1 MHGLQALS
9 LSRIHVLHEIQE
21 TSFLNVELC
30 EEPRSNAP
38 KQQPTAQKQ
47 QLVEL
52 VSEPKIAHAKL
63 SVTGD
68 LKILRNKKIHLL
80 AFLRKVIKKGLLIRI
95 LRNKKVHF
103 SEFLRKAIKKI
114 YI

>member
-9 LSRIHVLHEIQE
+9 PTRIHVLHGIQE

-30 EEPRSNAP
+30 EEPRSNSP
-38 KQQPTAQKQ
+38 KQQPTAHKQ

-63 SVTGD
+63 SVTGAHRTRNLTEGTED
-68 LKILRNKKIHLL
+68 EYIKNSLARFQQARQTRKIQRGGG
-80 AFLRKVIKKGLLIRI
+80 AEG
-95 LRNKKVHF
+95 
-103 SEFLRKAIKKI
+103 
-114 YI
+114 